1 MHLTFWRSCM
11 RMSGRALLLF
21 APVLWTGAGVPRPAF
36 AQAVPT
42 VKQGNLELGL
52 FAGESYGLDRFRPM
66 GGGNVAYG
74 VSRYLYPFVEA
85 SYLPGL
91 LGTKDLGNDTT
102 LRYNINMTD
111 FHGGIHF
118 RLPLAERRVIPYGVV
133 GLGLV
138 RESQA
143 TGYITQ
149 TGFQGQQSATSTA
162 PISAV
167 TSFAV
172 NFGGGLRF
180 FLTERFGLRLEFKAF
195 KPVSAGNLELTVNST
210 TPLQAHMFYRFA
222 IGPYFQFR

>member
-1 MHLTFWRSCM
+1 MHVRSRRCT
-11 RMSGRALLLF
+11 RVFGRALLLL
-21 APVLWTGAGVPRPAF
+21 APVLWIGAGVQRPVL

-42 VKQGNLELGL
+42 VKRGNVELGL
-52 FAGESYGLDRFRPM
+52 FAGESYGFDRFRPM
-66 GGGNVAYG
+66 GGGNLAVG

-91 LGTKDLGNDTT
+91 LRTQDLGNNTT
-102 LRYNINMTD
+102 LRYNIKVTD
-111 FHGGIHF
+111 FHGGMHF
-118 RLPLAERRVIPYGVV
+118 RLPLAERRVIPYGVAGV
-133 GLGLV
+133 GLV

-149 TGFQGQQSATSTA
+149 TLFGQPTTSPS
-162 PISAV
+162 PISSI

-195 KPVSAGNLELTVNST
+195 KPVSASNLGVNAQS
-210 TPLQAHMFYRFA
+210 PLQGRLQPAIFYRFA

>member
-1 MHLTFWRSCM
+1 M
-11 RMSGRALLLF
+11 
-21 APVLWTGAGVPRPAF
+21 LWIGAGVQRPTF

-42 VKQGNLELGL
+42 VKKGNLELGL

-66 GGGNVAYG
+66 GGGNLAYG
-74 VSRYLYPFVEA
+74 VSRYLYTFVEA

-91 LGTKDLGNDTT
+91 LRTQDLGNNTT

-111 FHGGIHF
+111 FHGGLHI
-118 RLPLAERRVIPYGVV
+118 RVPLAERRVIPYGVV

-138 RESQA
+138 RES
-143 TGYITQ
+143 GDK
-149 TGFQGQQSATSTA
+149 GQETVTLLGQSSTSPA
-162 PISAV
+162 PISSV

-195 KPVSAGNLELTVNST
+195 KPISAPELTVQST
-210 TPLQAHMFYRFA
+210 TPLQARMFYRFA
-222 IGPYFQFR
+222 IGPYFQLK